1 MPQPPFTRSATPSTF
16 LMPLLFAAAAALPC
30 TSVLA
35 QPPAAEDSAQGE
47 ALSPPA
53 SPKEGKGA
61 YFSDWFNQD
70 LTLIGSKDISFGPK
84 PNDDIYLEY
93 EYFGRKGPFELYGY
107 VDVPKILGIGN
118 DNDKG
123 VWDHG
128 SPLFMEHEPRISIDY
143 LAGRSLAVGPFK
155 EWYVAFDWI
164 YDHGSNSANQIGRAH
179 V

>member
-70 LTLIGSKDISFGPK
+70 LTD
-84 PNDDIYLEY
+84 
-93 EYFGRKGPFELYGY
+93 RKS
-107 VDVPKILGIGN
+107 VV
-118 DNDKG
+118 
-123 VWDHG
+123 
-128 SPLFMEHEPRISIDY
+128 
-143 LAGRSLAVGPFK
+143 
-155 EWYVAFDWI
+155 
-164 YDHGSNSANQIGRAH
+164 
-179 V
+179 